1 MGRFYESRKRARRIA
16 SIATDRRL
24 RPLTYVDIEPPLHAA
39 LAAYVSAW
47 EAYVESVILE
57 FLDVLIS
64 TSNPT
69 ASAFAKTLRDE
80 AERAIQR
87 FNTPNFDESRNLIYR
102 FTGFDPYSE
111 MNSARLGLN
120 SNQAQARLNEVLRVR
135 HAFAHGKPVP
145 NLAWLTRYSQQS
157 RLSKK
162 AIKDVEFLISD
173 IAESI
178 DAALRVYARSTFSSA
193 SVWP

>member
-1 MGRFYESRKRARRIA
+1 MGSTALGRFYESRKRARRIA

-120 SNQAQARLNEVLRVR
+120 SNS
-135 HAFAHGKPVP
+135 
-145 NLAWLTRYSQQS
+145 T
-157 RLSKK
+157 LS
-162 AIKDVEFLISD
+162 VCIS
-173 IAESI
+173 
-178 DAALRVYARSTFSSA
+178 T
-193 SVWP
+193 